1 MTQTAFDRFWE
12 LIFGAIALNP
22 QAFESIQI
30 LPQGFRVAL
39 YTTLLAGFS
48 QAFGQGIVLFVNRVK
63 PIRFILSLAIASVLF
78 VFSVLFW
85 CLSTWFVSWLFFD
98 ASTPYEVIWSLL
110 GLAYAPMIF
119 SFLVALPY
127 FGVAINVILSI
138 WTLLAFEVGLHAV
151 LDVSV
156 WRAFWCVALGWVVLQ
171 ILQRTIGRPIA
182 AIGVWL
188 SNTVA
193 GTKLVTDMRG
203 IESLLQA
210 GPQQIFS
217 SIYRTG
223 NTLNNRDHRE

>member
-12 LIFGAIALNP
+12 LVFGAIALNP
-22 QAFESIQI
+22 KAFELIQI

-39 YTTLLAGFS
+39 YTALLAGFS

-63 PIRFILSLAIASVLF
+63 PIRFLLSLAIASVLF
-78 VFSVLFW
+78 AFSVLFW
-85 CLSTWFVSWLFFD
+85 GLSTWFVSWLFFD
-98 ASTPYEVIWSLL
+98 ASTPYETIWSLL

-127 FGVAINVILSI
+127 FGVPINVILSI

-151 LDVSV
+151 LHVSV
-156 WRAFWCVALGWVVLQ
+156 WRAFWCAGLGWIVLQ
-171 ILQRTIGRPIA
+171 ILQRTIGKPIA

-193 GTKLVTDMRG
+193 GKKLVTDMRG
-203 IESLLQA
+203 IENLLQTR
-210 GPQQIFS
+210 GQILFR
-217 SIYRTG
+217 IYPTT
-223 NTLNNRDHRE
+223 NTLDNRDDRE

>member
-30 LPQGFRVAL
+30 LPQCFRVAI
-39 YTTLLAGFS
+39 YTALLAGFS
-48 QAFGQGIVLFVNRVK
+48 QAFGQGIVLFINRVK

-85 CLSTWFVSWLFFD
+85 GLSTWLVSWLFFD

-127 FGVAINVILSI
+127 FGVPINVILSI

-151 LDVSV
+151 LHVSV
-156 WRAFWCVALGWVVLQ
+156 WRAFWCAALGWVVLQ

-217 SIYRTG
+217 SIYQTG
-223 NTLNNRDHRE
+223 NTLNNRDDGE